1 MKGKKS
7 GRGIKIL
14 IAALLAALIGVV
26 GVIAFKEYEY
36 RQSERYYDGLRGVEV
51 QQ

>member
-1 MKGKKS
+1 M
-7 GRGIKIL
+7 L
-14 IAALLAALIGVV
+14 IAALLIALIGVV

-36 RQSERYYDGLRGVEV
+36 KQSERYYDGLRGVEV